1 MDAKRDIQTLPGQ
14 CYLCTKAGCSGAAN
28 NRDSTGWNLSI
39 SCTSQF
45 HCAQAHAT
53 DLSQDQ
59 VNPSLEGATLS
70 LLRYDSKFT
79 AKSVKS
85 VITRSRYPGFCTA
98 ASRNMD
104 KTIVGRHMTT

>member
-1 MDAKRDIQTLPGQ
+1 MISKHFLVSATYAPRLDALEQQTTETAPGGI
-14 CYLCTKAGCSGAAN
+14 Y
-28 NRDSTGWNLSI
+28 RF

-59 VNPSLEGATLS
+59 VHPSLEGATLS

-79 AKSVKS
+79 TKSVKS
-85 VITRSRYPGFCTA
+85 VITRSRYPGFVRLQAGTLT
-98 ASRNMD
+98 R
-104 KTIVGRHMTT
+104 